1 MDYEKRYHMKAIRVM
16 ICVFI
21 GIVISDAAIAKIYR
35 LKDQNGNYYYKDI
48 PENGDSDEAPAQQ
61 KTQANISGIKDL
73 AAELSAY
80 FNPSGAVEKASIAT
94 VTVKTPMGTG
104 SGFFITS
111 NGHIITNKHVLRGDE
126 KRMAEADANIKK
138 IDAEAEKFKKQ
149 FAAEEER
156 LIRREK
162 MLEEYKNQ
170 IEKMTYQPLKVSE
183 SEKHRMAYEEYLM
196 WRETFNSRKKDFLS
210 KLESYSEKKND
221 FSYKATVGALASHFT
236 IIIKDGR
243 EFNVYLVAE
252 SRDTDLALLKLDG
265 YKTPFV
271 KPALRQQTRQ
281 GQEVYAIGSPTGLM
295 DSVSSGIIS
304 GYERGYIKTNAHVY
318 PGNSGGPLIM
328 TGGEVIGINTLK
340 MLTRQFEGLGFAI
353 PIDTAVSEFE
363 NILRGHIPR

>member
-1 MDYEKRYHMKAIRVM
+1 MKTIRIM

-21 GIVISDAAIAKIYR
+21 GIIISNAAFAKIYR

-48 PENGDSDEAPAQQ
+48 PEAGDSDEVPVQPKA
-61 KTQANISGIKDL
+61 KSNVSGAKDL
-73 AAELSAY
+73 GAELSAH
-80 FNPSGAVEKASIAT
+80 FNPASAVERASIAT
-94 VTVKTPMGTG
+94 VTVKTSMGTG

-126 KRMAEADANIKK
+126 KHMEDADANIKK

-156 LIRREK
+156 LIKREK
-162 MLEEYKNQ
+162 MLEDYKNHVDKIPYPQ
-170 IEKMTYQPLKVSE
+170 IKASE
-183 SEKHRMAYEEYLM
+183 SEKYRMAYEEFLM
-196 WRETFNSRKKDFLS
+196 WKENFAFRKKDFLS
-210 KLESYSEKKND
+210 KLEFYSEKKDD
-221 FSYKATVGALASHFT
+221 FSYRAKVGAIASHFT
-236 IIIKDGR
+236 IILKDGR

-252 SRDTDLALLKLDG
+252 SRDADLALLKLDG

-271 KPALRQQTRQ
+271 KTAMSRQTRQ

-318 PGNSGGPLIM
+318 PGNSGGPLIV
-328 TGGEVIGINTLK
+328 TGGEVIGVNTLK
-340 MLTRQFEGLGFAI
+340 LLTRQFEGLGFAI

-363 NILRGHIPR
+363 NILRGHLQK

>member
-1 MDYEKRYHMKAIRVM
+1 MKAIRIM
-16 ICVFI
+16 FCVII
-21 GIVISDAAIAKIYR
+21 GIFIADAAIAKIYR

-48 PENGDSDEAPAQQ
+48 PEEGDSDEAPAQ
-61 KTQANISGIKDL
+61 KKAQANISGIKDL
-73 AAELSAY
+73 GAELSAR
-80 FNPSGAVEKASIAT
+80 FNPSSAVEKASIGT
-94 VTVKTPMGTG
+94 VTVKTSMGTG

-111 NGHIITNKHVLRGDE
+111 NGYIITNKHVLRGDE
-126 KRMAEADANIKK
+126 KRMAETGANIEKA
-138 IDAEAEKFKKQ
+138 DAEAEKFKKQ
-149 FAAEEER
+149 FAAEEDK
-156 LIRREK
+156 LARREK
-162 MLEEYKNQ
+162 MLEDYKNQ
-170 IEKMTYQPLKVSE
+170 IEKMTYLPLKASE
-183 SEKHRMAYEEYLM
+183 SEKHRMAYEEYQM
-196 WRETFNSRKKDFLS
+196 WKENFVSRKKDFLS

-221 FSYKATVGALASHFT
+221 SSYKATVGALASHFT

-252 SRDTDLALLKLDG
+252 SRDADLALLKLDG
-265 YKTPFV
+265 YKTPYV

-281 GQEVYAIGSPTGLM
+281 GQDVYAIGSPTGLR

-363 NILRGHIPR
+363 SILGRHIQR

>member
-1 MDYEKRYHMKAIRVM
+1 MKAIRIM
-16 ICVFI
+16 FCVII
-21 GIVISDAAIAKIYR
+21 GIFIADAAIAKIYR

-48 PENGDSDEAPAQQ
+48 PEEGDSDEAPVQRKAQ
-61 KTQANISGIKDL
+61 TSSPSLKDL
-73 AAELSAY
+73 AAELSAR
-80 FNPSGAVEKASIAT
+80 FNPSSAVEKASMAT
-94 VTVKTPMGTG
+94 VTVKTSMGSG

-111 NGHIITNKHVLRGDE
+111 NGYIITNKHVLRGDE
-126 KRMAEADANIKK
+126 KRMTEIDANIEKA
-138 IDAEAEKFKKQ
+138 DAEAEKYKKL

-162 MLEEYKNQ
+162 MLEDYKNQ
-170 IEKMTYQPLKVSE
+170 IDKMTYLPLKASE
-183 SEKHRMAYEEYLM
+183 SEKHRMAYEEYQM
-196 WRETFNSRKKDFLS
+196 WKENFVFRKKDFLS

-221 FSYKATVGALASHFT
+221 FSYKATVGAIASHFT

-252 SRDTDLALLKLDG
+252 SRDADLALLKLDG
-265 YKTPFV
+265 YKTPYV

-281 GQEVYAIGSPTGLM
+281 GQEVYAIGSPTGLR

-340 MLTRQFEGLGFAI
+340 MLTRQFEGLGFSL

-363 NILRGHIPR
+363 SILKRHLPR

>member
-1 MDYEKRYHMKAIRVM
+1 MKTIRVM
-16 ICVFI
+16 ICVLI
-21 GIVISDAAIAKIYR
+21 GIVISDAAFAKIYR

-48 PENGDSDEAPAQQ
+48 PEAGDSDEVPVQPKA
-61 KTQANISGIKDL
+61 KSNVSGAKDL
-73 AAELSAY
+73 GAELSAL
-80 FNPSGAVEKASIAT
+80 FNPASAVERASIAT
-94 VTVKTPMGTG
+94 VTVKTSMGSG

-126 KRMAEADANIKK
+126 KRMTEIDANIEKA
-138 IDAEAEKFKKQ
+138 DAEAEKFKKQ
-149 FAAEEER
+149 FASEEER

-162 MLEEYKNQ
+162 MLEDYKNQ
-170 IEKMTYQPLKVSE
+170 IEKMTYLPLKASE

-196 WRETFNSRKKDFLS
+196 WKENFVFRKKDFLS

-221 FSYKATVGALASHFT
+221 FSYKATVGAIASHFT
-236 IIIKDGR
+236 IILKDGR

-252 SRDTDLALLKLDG
+252 SRDADLALLKLDG
-265 YKTPFV
+265 YKTPYV
-271 KPALRQQTRQ
+271 KTALRQQTRQ
-281 GQEVYAIGSPTGLM
+281 GQEVYAIGSPIGLK

-363 NILRGHIPR
+363 SILKGYLPR